1 MASVALL
8 ACIVGVIGL
17 FLLDRDR
24 SVRTSR
30 GLWLPVIW
38 FWIIG
43 SRSVSE
49 WFSGGPSSQS
59 INEQLEGS
67 PTDRAVFLVLLAAGI
82 VVLLRR
88 RSSAMTLLRSNG
100 PILIYFAYCLLSVV
114 WSPFPDVAFKR
125 WSKAIGDLV
134 MALVVVTDADPIAA
148 LRRL

>member
-49 WFSGGPSSQS
+49 WFGGGPSSQG
-59 INEQLEGS
+59 INEQLDGS
-67 PTDRAVFLVLLAAGI
+67 PTDRAVFLVLLVAGI

-88 RSSAMTLLRSNG
+88 SSRATALLRRNG
-100 PILIYFAYCLLSVV
+100 PILAYFAYCLLSVI

-125 WSKAIGDLV
+125 WLKAIGDLV
-134 MALVVVTDADPIAA
+134 MAFVVVTDTDPITA
-148 LRRL
+148 L